1 MIPITERLHRDDF
14 MKEINLKEY
23 FTELSYQKL
32 DAEMKDYK
40 EKMFQL
46 SAEEVFGRAYEI
58 DTYINLYEIL
68 LTKIENYTWT
78 QLWGI
83 LILPHVLGFFY
94 ARWLDI
100 EDSQVRELDDMI
112 DEIVEKEWDI
122 SREAEKQG

>member
-1 MIPITERLHRDDF
+1 

-46 SAEEVFGRAYEI
+46 STEEVFGRAYEI

-68 LTKIENYTWT
+68 LTKRESYTWT

-94 ARWLDI
+94 ACWLDI
-100 EDSQVRELDDMI
+100 EDSHVRELDEMI
-112 DEIVEKEWDI
+112 NEIVGKEWYI
-122 SREAEKQG
+122 SREAEK

>member
-1 MIPITERLHRDDF
+1 MILITERLHRDDF

-68 LTKIENYTWT
+68 LTKIESYTWS

-100 EDSQVRELDDMI
+100 EDSHVQELDEMI
-112 DEIVEKEWDI
+112 NEIVEKEWDI
-122 SREAEKQG
+122 SRESENQG